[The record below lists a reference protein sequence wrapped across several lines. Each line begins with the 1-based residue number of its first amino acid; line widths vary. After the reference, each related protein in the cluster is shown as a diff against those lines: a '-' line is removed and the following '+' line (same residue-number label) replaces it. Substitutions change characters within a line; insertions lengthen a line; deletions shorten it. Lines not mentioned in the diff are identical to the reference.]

1 MDTSKHEVLLPSW
14 YEINSKDLEQRF
26 NDILVAPKK
35 KRQKVPAGYTW
46 DGESGNCYP
55 DPKAV
60 TELVRVMGAARYR
73 DQLSLREALIQLQHY
88 FQGLGLDPITSVGG
102 ISTIFTRLEQELGID
117 QGKTKS
123 GDKVKRLRA
132 ERVARRKSEGR
143 NHDYHFSKPNQ
154 KKIDSQ
160 KKLTETNKELLKLQE
175 KERKMKARA
184 ARQAAKLKLQGD
196 PTRFGVEEEKDKM
209 KRPIK
214 AISHVLDVGSVPD
227 ERPIAFAPNPG
238 PQTEFL
244 SADEDIVLYGG
255 AAGGGKSMAMVV
267 DPLRYAHLPNHRAVL
282 VRKTMP
288 ELKELLDVSRD
299 LYFKYDPKVK
309 FRENPQPTFRFSSG
323 AEIMFRFLDR
333 REDMFKFQGIAY
345 TYIGFDELSQ
355 QATPEGFNYVRS
367 RLRSASAADEDGI
380 KCYVRATANPGSMW
394 VYEMFIKD
402 REPNKAFIMPGT
414 ENAPHPTTMKFIP
427 AKLEDNPYLCRD
439 GRYESVLLSL
449 GETLRRQLLD
459 GDWLAANDNM
469 FSEFNIEVHVTD
481 PFDVPRHWNRT
492 AGLDYGYRD
501 PSAAVWFAT
510 DPSDGSILIY
520 DEFLESG
527 LTGREFAQAI
537 KEKEQHE
544 LVTVDHPID
553 WSIYARTGHTGP
565 TIAESM
571 LSLPGFQIRRADKNR
586 EAGWVQIHEL
596 LRNDPV
602 SGIPKVRIFSTCKQ
616 TIKQLMSAKVHPTK
630 PGDIN
635 QARNSDGH
643 WDLLDALRYGVM
655 SRPRRMTLED
665 ALLNAKSGNTWNR
678 YRGYFN

>member
-1 MDTSKHEVLLPSW
+1 MDTSHKILIPKW
-14 YEINSKDLEQRF
+14 YELNGDPENLEQRF
-26 NDILVAPKK
+26 KELLQAPRK
-35 KRQKVPAGYTW
+35 KRQMPPAGYTW
-46 DGESGNCYP
+46 DGKADKCYP
-55 DPKAV
+55 NPEAV
-60 TELVRVMGAARYR
+60 TELVRVMGISRYG
-73 DQLSLREALIQLQHY
+73 DQMSLREAQVHLQHY
-88 FQGLGLDPITSVGG
+88 FTGIGLDPIKTIGG
-102 ISTIFTRLEQELGID
+102 LSNVFTRLEKQLGID
-117 QGKTKS
+117 CGKTT
-123 GDKVKRLRA
+123 GLDRVDKIKEDRI
-132 ERVARRKSEGR
+132 EKRKSEGR
-143 NHDYHFSKPNQ
+143 NYDYHYSRQEQ
-154 KKIDSQ
+154 KKVDAQ
-160 KKLTETNKELLKLQE
+160 KKLTDTNKELLSLQE
-175 KERKMKARA
+175 KGRRMKARS

-196 PTRFGVEEEKDKM
+196 PTRFGVEEEKE
-209 KRPIK
+209 KRKPIK
-214 AISHVLDVGSVPD
+214 AISNVLETGDVPS

-244 SADEDIVLYGG
+244 SASEDIVLYGG
-255 AAGGGKSMAMVV
+255 AAGGGKSYAMVV
-267 DPLRYAHLPNHRAVL
+267 DPLRHAHLPNHRAVI

-288 ELKELLDVSRD
+288 ELKELLDVSRE

-355 QATPEGFNYVRS
+355 QATAEGFNYVRS
-367 RLRSASAADEDGI
+367 RLRSATAEDGDGI

-402 REPNKAFIMPGT
+402 REPNKAFILPGT
-414 ENAPHPTTMKFIP
+414 EDAPHPTTVKFIP
-427 AKLEDNPYLCRD
+427 AKLEDNPYLSRD
-439 GRYESVLLSL
+439 GRYESVLRSL
-449 GETLRRQLLD
+449 DETLRRQLLE

-469 FSEFNIEVHVTD
+469 FSEFNIELHVID

-492 AGLDYGYRD
+492 AGLDYGYKD

-520 DEFLESG
+520 DEFLKSG
-527 LTGREFAQAI
+527 LTGREFAQAV

-571 LSLPGFQIRRADKNR
+571 LSLPGFQIRKADKNR

-635 QARNSDGH
+635 QARTSDGH

-655 SRPRRMTLED
+655 SRPRRMTFED
-665 ALLNAKSGNTWNR
+665 ALLNAKSGNTWNK
-678 YRGYFN
+678 YRGYFD